1 MKPVVLPVLCHNEDT
16 ALFNELGISYKYQ
29 DLEEVEFIFF
39 NIDFACGNNRD
50 GKEFTEIVSGE
61 DSYVI
66 NLRFND
72 FKKLFI

>member
-1 MKPVVLPVLCHNEDT
+1 MKPVVLPVLCHDEST
-16 ALFNELGISYKYQ
+16 ALFNELGITYSYN
-29 DLEEVEFIFF
+29 DLNEVEFLFF
-39 NIDFACGNNRD
+39 HIDFACGNVRD

-66 NLRFND
+66 NLTFEA

>member
-39 NIDFACGNNRD
+39 NIDFACGNIRD

-61 DSYVI
+61 DSYVV